1 MTTIKVPEDTGHLL
15 KLMYRKEKVCI
26 LSLNWLQLK
35 KQNEGMGLKNVV
47 ITGGN
52 RGIGLALVRLFAKTE
67 QVTALCRKRSA
78 ELDAVKNVNVVTE
91 VDLKSWIAVDEA
103 VTQCPQEIDIAI
115 LNAGIYEG
123 GSSTLGAIG
132 AKSLQEQFL
141 VNAVAPLM
149 LVQSLLPRLKAGAK
163 VALITS
169 RMASMADNQSGGS
182 YGYRMSKAAM
192 NAMGVSLAQDLR
204 ARGVAVMLLHPGFV
218 RTDMTGYSGQLTPQE
233 SAELLAKRI
242 EQLTLE
248 QSGQFRHARGEILPW

>member
-1 MTTIKVPEDTGHLL
+1 V
-15 KLMYRKEKVCI
+15 V
-26 LSLNWLQLK
+26 
-35 KQNEGMGLKNVV
+35 LKNIV

-52 RGIGLALVRLFAKTE
+52 RGIGLALVRLFAKTAH
-67 QVTALCRKRSA
+67 VTALCRKSSE
-78 ELDAVKNVNVVTE
+78 ELDEIKNVNVITD
-91 VDLKSWIAVDEA
+91 VDLKSWVVVDEA
-103 VTQCPQEIDIAI
+103 VSQCPQKIDTVI
-115 LNAGIYEG
+115 LNAGIYENG
-123 GSSTLGAIG
+123 GSTLGTIV

-149 LVQSLLPRLKAGAK
+149 LVQSLMPRLKAGSK

-169 RMASMADNQSGGS
+169 RMASMEDNSSGGA

-192 NAMGVSLAQDLR
+192 NAMGVSLARDLKE
-204 ARGVAVMLLHPGFV
+204 RGVAVMMLHPGFV